1 MIHALAE
8 SSNFDWGLFLCSN
21 GTPGSLFVIL
31 PAMVGRLCLDI
42 CFTTIYLG
50 LVEDFSESAQM
61 TVLPACNLAFEIFC
75 ACKLTHRLQDSVS
88 VMTRFAPPLFW
99 RASQNLQP
107 LQHFV
112 RSTSVDANLLG
123 LKSWYLQDSR
133 TVQVIAE
140 WNYYVHIQISALPS
154 SCFFEVVFSESFIIP
169 DDICSVIT

>member
-1 MIHALAE
+1 M
-8 SSNFDWGLFLCSN
+8 
-21 GTPGSLFVIL
+21 IL

-61 TVLPACNLAFEIFC
+61 TVLPACNLAFEIFS

-140 WNYYVHIQISALPS
+140 WNYDVHIQISARDAVSLKW
-154 SCFFEVVFSESFIIP
+154 CLSESFIIP